1 LTHTIPG
8 PSGFINADLVKKHVA
23 PASLNEKV
31 KVFICGMLFLLPNGG
46 IDQKMTRM
54 YSGPPGQVA
63 AVAGKKDGG
72 KQGEVGGILKE
83 LGYTKHQVK
92 I

>member
-1 LTHTIPG
+1 
-8 PSGFINADLVKKHVA
+8 
-23 PASLNEKV
+23 
-31 KVFICGMLFLLPNGG
+31 MLFLLPNGG